1 MNQKKE
7 EKVLPQIIK
16 QSATFKLKVPANV
29 EEKIRYL
36 IRKFPHTEWSGVLF
50 YTHTG
55 TFEDNNLQIVCKD
68 IYPMDLGSSGWTEFI
83 MDETVAGYIADNME
97 LFDCELG
104 LIHSHHTMTAFFSG
118 QDVATLRSEGN
129 ERNCFVSLIVDT
141 RGTYQAAITRKLQT
155 KHEVTVKSLGKSYP
169 FFGEGDVSVEDDTKP
184 EITKIVDKETIEYF
198 MLDVEREVVDN
209 PLSWLD
215 TRFEEI
221 ESKKAASLGKFNTI
235 IPEYGKGIGYGL
247 TKETPIKQLSMFEDE
262 VKIKDTKPQRLPSAQ
277 KKSAEANELE
287 WYPSTKDVDHMICCM
302 LTCSLLANSD
312 YFDAKDWI
320 ENKMDRSY
328 KRIFTDD
335 LLFEQWVDFI
345 VGYFV
350 DDYAT
355 TNVDAEM
362 AASQVAYALIERFDE
377 LTSNNKSKNP
387 YIAEYYRT
395 LTNYLM

>member
-1 MNQKKE
+1 M
-7 EKVLPQIIK
+7 
-16 QSATFKLKVPANV
+16 
-29 EEKIRYL
+29 
-36 IRKFPHTEWSGVLF
+36 
-50 YTHTG
+50 
-55 TFEDNNLQIVCKD
+55 
-68 IYPMDLGSSGWTEFI
+68 
-83 MDETVAGYIADNME
+83 
-97 LFDCELG
+97 
-104 LIHSHHTMTAFFSG
+104 AFFSG
-118 QDVATLRSEGN
+118 QDIATLRSEGN

-169 FFGEGDVSVEDDTKP
+169 FFGEGDVSVEDDTEP

-215 TRFEEI
+215 ARFEEI
-221 ESKKAASLGKFNTI
+221 ESKKTASLDKFKINM
-235 IPEYGKGIGYGL
+235 PEYGKGIGYGL
-247 TKETPIKQLSMFEDE
+247 TKETPIKQLSMFEDDE
-262 VKIKDTKPQRLPSAQ
+262 VKVKDTKSQKLSSVQ
-277 KKSAEANELE
+277 KKGTETSELE
-287 WYPSTKDVDHMICCM
+287 WYPSTKDVDRMICCM

-320 ENKMDRSY
+320 ENKMDRNY